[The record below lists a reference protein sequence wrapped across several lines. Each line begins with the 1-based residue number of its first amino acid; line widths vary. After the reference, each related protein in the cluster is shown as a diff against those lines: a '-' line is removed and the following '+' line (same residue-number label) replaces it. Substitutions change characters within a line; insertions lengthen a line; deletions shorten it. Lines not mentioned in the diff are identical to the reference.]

1 MSDILKPE
9 EIYLQDVVYSV
20 VSSHKDM
27 DDLQLYNLV
36 IQMVDTNSFE
46 NVKKILEL
54 IRLNKILLTPWREDS
69 VLRQV
74 NDSLPKGNGFS
85 DMLIWR

>member
-54 IRLNKILLTPWREDS
+54 IRLNKILLTT
-69 VLRQV
+69 
-74 NDSLPKGNGFS
+74 
-85 DMLIWR
+85 

>member
-54 IRLNKILLTPWREDS
+54 IRLNKILLTTWREGS
-69 VLRQV
+69 VFTPSKR
-74 NDSLPKGNGFS
+74 
-85 DMLIWR
+85 LIT

>member
-54 IRLNKILLTPWREDS
+54 IRLNKILLTTWREDS

-74 NDSLPKGNGFS
+74 NDLLPKGNGFS

>member
-20 VSSHKDM
+20 VAAHKDM

-54 IRLNKILLTPWREDS
+54 IRLNKILLTT
-69 VLRQV
+69 
-74 NDSLPKGNGFS
+74 
-85 DMLIWR
+85 